1 MDNEEIAREHQLIF
15 DLAKSNK
22 RRIDNL
28 EEEQK
33 ELRSLTQAV
42 GQMVVEQKNMRD
54 DLAEMKNDL
63 KQIKE
68 TYPANRVEVD
78 VNQNIQKYI
87 NQQELEIENEVDNC
101 YVIKISNEEKAHN
114 LLNELIKDKIKINK
128 FEIKKPT
135 LNDLFIE
142 KVGE

>member
-33 ELRSLTQAV
+33 ELRNLTSAV
-42 GQMVVEQKNMRD
+42 SQMVIEQKNMRD
-54 DLAEMKNDL
+54 DLAEMKDDV

-68 TYPANRVEVD
+68 
-78 VNQNIQKYI
+78 
-87 NQQELEIENEVDNC
+87 
-101 YVIKISNEEKAHN
+101 
-114 LLNELIKDKIKINK
+114 
-128 FEIKKPT
+128 KPGKRW
-135 LNDLFIE
+135 DMAAE
-142 KVGE
+142 KVLTLIIAAVVAWMLARLGIG

>member
-1 MDNEEIAREHQLIF
+1 MDSEEIAREHQLIF

-42 GQMVVEQKNMRD
+42 GQMVVEQKNIRN
-54 DLAEMKNDL
+54 DLTEMKSDV

-68 TYPANRVEVD
+68 KPAKRWD
-78 VNQNIQKYI
+78 SAI
-87 NQQELEIENEVDNC
+87 
-101 YVIKISNEEKAHN
+101 
-114 LLNELIKDKIKINK
+114 DKIL
-128 FEIKKPT
+128 T
-135 LNDLFIE
+135 LIITGVVVYILTQI
-142 KVGE
+142 GL

>member
-33 ELRSLTQAV
+33 ELRNLTNAV
-42 GQMVVEQKNMRD
+42 SQMVVEQKNMRD
-54 DLAEMKNDL
+54 DLTEMKDDV

-68 TYPANRVEVD
+68 
-78 VNQNIQKYI
+78 
-87 NQQELEIENEVDNC
+87 
-101 YVIKISNEEKAHN
+101 
-114 LLNELIKDKIKINK
+114 
-128 FEIKKPT
+128 KPGKRW
-135 LNDLFIE
+135 DMGAE
-142 KVGE
+142 KVLTLVIAAVVAWMLTRGGIG

>member
-33 ELRSLTQAV
+33 ELRNLTNAV
-42 GQMVVEQKNMRD
+42 SQMVIEQKNMRD
-54 DLAEMKNDL
+54 DLTEMKDDV

-68 TYPANRVEVD
+68 KPGKRWD
-78 VNQNIQKYI
+78 V
-87 NQQELEIENEVDNC
+87 
-101 YVIKISNEEKAHN
+101 AA
-114 LLNELIKDKIKINK
+114 
-128 FEIKKPT
+128 
-135 LNDLFIE
+135 E
-142 KVGE
+142 KVLTLIIAAVVAWMLTRVGIG

>member
-42 GQMVVEQKNMRD
+42 SQMVVEQKNMRD
-54 DLAEMKNDL
+54 DLVEMKDDV

-68 TYPANRVEVD
+68 KPARRWDFIAE
-78 VNQNIQKYI
+78 
-87 NQQELEIENEVDNC
+87 
-101 YVIKISNEEKAHN
+101 KI
-114 LLNELIKDKIKINK
+114 LGLITAAIVAWMLAQIG
-128 FEIKKPT
+128 F
-135 LNDLFIE
+135 
-142 KVGE
+142 